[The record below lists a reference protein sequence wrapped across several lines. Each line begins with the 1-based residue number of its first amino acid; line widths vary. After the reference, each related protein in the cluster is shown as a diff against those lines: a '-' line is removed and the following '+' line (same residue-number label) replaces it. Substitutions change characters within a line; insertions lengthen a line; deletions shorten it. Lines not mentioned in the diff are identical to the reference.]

1 MLFNIVDC
9 WFWLA
14 VQMMKLLV
22 LEAPTTE
29 KNTHAM
35 TMTTDETETTDVT
48 KTTDATGTT
57 DATKT
62 TDVARKSATASDG
75 ETASSVA
82 AVGTKNLPVVQSMTE
97 TGKFSLFSLTYRVL
111 IEYCILFL
119 KILYFFLTLLKLR
132 GARQP
137 ICPLAAF

>member
-1 MLFNIVDC
+1 
-9 WFWLA
+9 
-14 VQMMKLLV
+14 MKLLV

-62 TDVARKSATASDG
+62 TDVTRKSATASDG

-82 AVGTKNLPVVQSMTE
+82 AVGTKNLPVVPSMTE

-119 KILYFFLTLLKLR
+119 KILYFFLTLSKLPWR
-132 GARQP
+132 GGGDRSV
-137 ICPLAAF
+137 LLRHSG

>member
-1 MLFNIVDC
+1 
-9 WFWLA
+9 
-14 VQMMKLLV
+14 MKLLV

-82 AVGTKNLPVVQSMTE
+82 AVGTKNLPVVPSMTE
-97 TGKFSLFSLTYRVL
+97 TGKFSLFSTTYRVL
-111 IEYCILFL
+111 IEYCILS
-119 KILYFFLTLLKLR
+119 
-132 GARQP
+132 
-137 ICPLAAF
+137 

>member
-1 MLFNIVDC
+1 
-9 WFWLA
+9 
-14 VQMMKLLV
+14 MKLLV

-75 ETASSVA
+75 ETAPSDGETASSVA
-82 AVGTKNLPVVQSMTE
+82 AVGTKNLPVVPSMTE
-97 TGKFSLFSLTYRVL
+97 TGKFSLFSTTYRVL
-111 IEYCILFL
+111 IEYCILS
-119 KILYFFLTLLKLR
+119 
-132 GARQP
+132 
-137 ICPLAAF
+137 

>member
-1 MLFNIVDC
+1 
-9 WFWLA
+9 
-14 VQMMKLLV
+14 MKLLV

-82 AVGTKNLPVVQSMTE
+82 AVGTKNLPVVQSMT
-97 TGKFSLFSLTYRVL
+97 GKFSLFSITYRVL

-119 KILYFFLTLLKLR
+119 NILYFFLTLLKLR
-132 GARQP
+132 GRGNRSALLRHSR
-137 ICPLAAF
+137 L